1 MESFVRE
8 LIGRDMLYV
17 CVGDYSISNTTSH
30 DASRRPG
37 EGASATLG
45 SALVAVIFV
54 GAALRLWQYAANTSL
69 WTDEIALA
77 KGVLALD
84 LRDLLTKPLPY
95 NQVAPKGFLLVQKLL
110 VGALGSSDYALRLFP
125 LACSLISLG
134 VFGRLAMRALEGVG
148 PLAAVT
154 LFATAAPLIDS
165 GALVK
170 QYSTDVC
177 VAVLLWWLAHTLAS
191 RPVTLYRAIRAA
203 LLGSTLVWFSHP
215 GVLMIAAL
223 GATLAAWPPPGD
235 PTKTAPRLALVPV
248 LACWGASSLVAL
260 MVAFGST
267 EPGTREYLR
276 HFWAGGFAPLSPW
289 RYLHTFWPLDQLRAL
304 FGRGPGLT
312 CLGYPLPVVY
322 IVLTAVGF
330 AVLWRRH
337 RRTGALLLAPLVF
350 ALAAAVIRQYP
361 FSDRLI
367 LFLVPG
373 FMLAIAA
380 AVEGVRR
387 LLWPV
392 SRPLGVL
399 ATIAILLPA
408 VYPVAAKPPAY
419 YTEHMKPV
427 LSYVRDRRQQGDGIY
442 VYYGAAPA
450 ITFYDLLYGLG
461 RGEYAVGGCHRGD
474 SRRYLRELDTFRG
487 RSRVWVLLTHASPR
501 YLEREDILAYLDT
514 IGLRK
519 DSVVVESRGVGQ
531 SLRPAEAYLYDL
543 SNDRK
548 LADGD
553 ADSFRL
559 QGPPFDGPRTGC
571 GVGPQAMVRADFR

>member
-1 MESFVRE
+1 MW
-8 LIGRDMLYV
+8 I
-17 CVGDYSISNTTSH
+17 
-30 DASRRPG
+30 
-37 EGASATLG
+37 
-45 SALVAVIFV
+45 
-54 GAALRLWQYAANTSL
+54 
-69 WTDEIALA
+69 DEIALA

-84 LRDLLTKPLPY
+84 LRDLLTTPLPY
-95 NQVAPKGFLLVQKLL
+95 NQVAPKGFLLVQKLV
-110 VGALGSSDYALRLFP
+110 VGALGPSDYALRLFP

-134 VFGRLAMRALEGVG
+134 VFGRLAARALDGVG
-148 PLAAVT
+148 PLAALT
-154 LFATAAPLIDS
+154 LFATAAPLIAS

-177 VAVLLWWLAHTLAS
+177 VAVLLWWLAYALAS
-191 RPVTLYRAIRAA
+191 QPVTPYRAGWAA

-215 GVLMIAAL
+215 GVLMITAL
-223 GATLAAWPPPGD
+223 GASLAAGPPGE
-235 PTKTAPRLALVPV
+235 PTKTAPRPALVPV
-248 LACWGASSLVAL
+248 LVCWGASSLVAT
-260 MVAFGST
+260 VAAFGST

-276 HFWAGGFAPLSPW
+276 HFWSDGFAPLSPW
-289 RYLHTFWPLDQLRAL
+289 RYLHTFWPLDQMRAL
-304 FGRGPGLT
+304 FGTGPGLT
-312 CLGYPLPVVY
+312 CLAYPLPVVY

-330 AVLWRRH
+330 AVLWRQN
-337 RRTGALLLAPLVF
+337 RRTGALLMAPVVF

-387 LLWPV
+387 LLWPF

-399 ATIAILLPA
+399 ATIGILLPA

-427 LSYVRDRRQQGDGIY
+427 LSYVRDRRRPGDGIY

-450 ITFYDLLYGLG
+450 VTFYGLRYGLG
-461 RGEYAVGGCHRGD
+461 RSEYAVGGCHRGD

-487 RSRVWVLLTHASPR
+487 RSRVWVLLTHAGPR
-501 YLEREDILAYLDT
+501 YREREDVLAYLDT
-514 IGLRK
+514 IGLRR
-519 DSVVVESRGVGQ
+519 DGFVVEPRGVGQ
-531 SLRPAEAYLYDL
+531 NLRPAEAYLYDL
-543 SNDRK
+543 SIDRK
-548 LADGD
+548 LASGA

-559 QGPPFDGPRTGC
+559 QGPPFGGPQTGC
-571 GVGPQAMVRADFR
+571 GVGPQAMVRSDFR

>member
-1 MESFVRE
+1 MADTDDR
-8 LIGRDMLYV
+8 RR
-17 CVGDYSISNTTSH
+17 ISNITSL
-30 DASRRPG
+30 DASRRPR

-45 SALVAVIFV
+45 SAIVAVIFV

-95 NQVAPKGFLLVQKLL
+95 NQVAPKGFLLVQKLV
-110 VGALGSSDYALRLFP
+110 VGALGPSDYALRLFP

-134 VFGRLAMRALEGVG
+134 VFGRFAVRALEGVA

-154 LFATAAPLIDS
+154 LFATAAPLINS

-177 VAVLLWWLAHTLAS
+177 VAVLLWQLAYALAS
-191 RPVTLYRAIRAA
+191 QPVTLYRAGWAA

-215 GVLMIAAL
+215 GVLMITAL
-223 GATLAAWPPPGD
+223 GATLAAWPPGD

-248 LACWGASSLVAL
+248 LVCWGASSLVAVI
-260 MVAFGST
+260 VAFGST
-267 EPGTREYLR
+267 EPGTREYLSQ
-276 HFWAGGFAPLSPW
+276 FWSDGFAPLSPW

-312 CLGYPLPVVY
+312 CLAYPLPVMY

-330 AVLWRRH
+330 AVLWRQH
-337 RRTGALLLAPLVF
+337 RRTGALLLAPVVF

-367 LFLVPG
+367 LFLVPA

-380 AVEGVRR
+380 AVEGVRKF
-387 LLWPV
+387 LWPF

-399 ATIAILLPA
+399 ATIGILLPA

-427 LSYVRDRRQQGDGIY
+427 LSYVRDRRQPGDGIY

-450 ITFYDLLYGLG
+450 ITFYDLRYGLG
-461 RGEYAVGGCHRGD
+461 RSEYAVGGCHRGD

-519 DSVVVESRGVGQ
+519 DSFVVESRDVGQ
-531 SLRPAEAYLYDL
+531 NLRPAEAYLYDL
-543 SNDRK
+543 SIERK
-548 LADGD
+548 LADGA

-559 QGPPFDGPRTGC
+559 QGPPFDGPQTGC